1 MPASLWRGVEER
13 FAPARVLE
21 FYASTE
27 AGAILVNLRDV
38 KRGAMGRPLPGSAEV
53 RIAAYDLSA
62 GGLVVDHG
70 GFAKRCGVDEVG
82 MLLARVG
89 PAEPLSVVALR
100 GVFAPEDRWVVT
112 GDLFKRDADG
122 DYWRVDGVRDV
133 IRTEH
138 GLVFT
143 TPIRDALGELR
154 EVDLAVAYGVLAP
167 GSEHQLAMAA
177 VTLRAGAELDA
188 RELSRTLGRLPE
200 HQRPLVVRVVDQIPV
215 TTWYRPLTGPLRE
228 EGIPEPAEGVR
239 AWYLD
244 ASGERYRPLTS
255 AARKRLVG
263 AATRAAPRPSRA

>member
-1 MPASLWRGVEER
+1 
-13 FAPARVLE
+13 
-21 FYASTE
+21 
-27 AGAILVNLRDV
+27 
-38 KRGAMGRPLPGSAEV
+38 
-53 RIAAYDLSA
+53 
-62 GGLVVDHG
+62 
-70 GFAKRCGVDEVG
+70 
-82 MLLARVG
+82 
-89 PAEPLSVVALR
+89 LSVVALR